1 MACWA
6 CAVFAVWSW
15 RTRKISYRIYAI
27 ASAKSNLALN
37 VGSISNPAYPRL
49 MARIPITR
57 SISIDEGELQES
69 STRSSGPGG
78 QHVNTTDSA
87 VILRFD
93 VANSPSLPDAVKLRL
108 SKLAGSRMTSDGVL
122 ILRSEGSRSQLINR
136 QDVRERLVAMI
147 VEATFV
153 PRARKAT
160 KPTKGSQK
168 RRVEAKLRRSD
179 VKSGRGKWR
188 E

>member
-1 MACWA
+1 MPHI
-6 CAVFAVWSW
+6 
-15 RTRKISYRIYAI
+15 R
-27 ASAKSNLALN
+27 
-37 VGSISNPAYPRL
+37 
-49 MARIPITR
+49 ITR
-57 SISIDEGELQES
+57 SISIDESELQES

-93 VANSPSLPDAVKLRL
+93 VAGSPSLPDAVKHRL
-108 SKLAGSRMTSDGVL
+108 TELAGSRMTTDGVL
-122 ILRSEGSRSQLINR
+122 ILRGEGSRSQFANR
-136 QDVRERLVAMI
+136 RDVRERLVAMI
-147 VEATFV
+147 AEATFV

-160 KPTKGSQK
+160 KPTKASQK
-168 RRVEAKLRRSD
+168 RRVEAKQRRSD